1 LPENRLFLVSPDPQ
15 TKKKLPLILATAG
28 ATAAVTLLAVNFSV
42 GEKQITERITHT
54 YTITDPQFQRSM
66 GVLLGPPLVH
76 GNRVDTL
83 VNGREI
89 FPAMLAA
96 IKSARKTVTFET
108 YIYWSG
114 RIGKEFADAL
124 ADRARS
130 GVRVHV
136 LVDWVGS
143 SRMDSKYLDTMKK
156 AGVEIEKYHPPRWY
170 TLHKLNNRTHR
181 KLLVVDGRVGFTGG
195 VGIADEWDGNAEDP
209 AHWRDTHF
217 RLEGPAVAQMQA
229 AFVDNWLKVTGNVLD
244 GRDYFP
250 PETVV
255 GPELG
260 QVFKSSREG
269 GSESMHLMYL
279 LSTVSAARNI
289 DLAMAYFVPDELT
302 ETALVE
308 ALARGVKFRMIMPG
322 PHTDTEVL
330 RKASRAK
337 WGRLLRA
344 GAEIYEYQPTM
355 FHCKVLVVDGIWSS
369 VGSTNFDNRS
379 FRLNDEANLNVYSR
393 AFAERQIALFND
405 DLKRSRRITF
415 EEWEQRPWTEKLQ
428 ERIQSLMDSQ
438 L

>member
-1 LPENRLFLVSPDPQ
+1 VSLDPQ
-15 TKKKLPLILATAG
+15 TKKLPLILVTVAATA
-28 ATAAVTLLAVNFSV
+28 VLILLAVNFSV
-42 GEKQITERITHT
+42 GETQITERVTHT
-54 YTITDPQFQRSM
+54 YAIADPQFQRSM
-66 GVLLGPPLVH
+66 GVLLGPPLVD

-89 FPAMLAA
+89 FPAMLTA
-96 IKSARKTVTFET
+96 IRSARKTITFET

-114 RIGKEFADAL
+114 RIGKEFAEAL

-130 GVRVHV
+130 GVRVHL

-143 SRMDSKYLDTMKK
+143 NRMDPHYLDAMRA

-229 AFVDNWLKVTGNVLD
+229 AFTDNWLKVTGKVLD

-250 PETVV
+250 PETLV

-279 LSTVSAARNI
+279 LSTVSATRNI

-302 ETALVE
+302 ENALIE
-308 ALARGVKFRMIMPG
+308 ALARGVKVRMIMPG
-322 PHTDTEVL
+322 PYTDTEVL

-355 FHCKVLVVDGIWSS
+355 FHCKVLVVDGVWSS

-393 AFAERQIALFND
+393 AFAERQLALFSN
-405 DLKRSRRITF
+405 DLKRSRRVTF
-415 EEWEQRPWTEKLQ
+415 EEWEQRPWTEKFQ
-428 ERIQSLMDSQ
+428 EQFEWLLDSQ

>member
-1 LPENRLFLVSPDPQ
+1 
-15 TKKKLPLILATAG
+15 
-28 ATAAVTLLAVNFSV
+28 
-42 GEKQITERITHT
+42 
-54 YTITDPQFQRSM
+54 M
-66 GVLLGPPLVH
+66 GVLLGPPLVD

-393 AFAERQIALFND
+393 AFAERQVALFND

>member
-1 LPENRLFLVSPDPQ
+1 MTLDPQ
-15 TKKKLPLILATAG
+15 TKKLPLILATFAV
-28 ATAAVTLLAVNFSV
+28 TAAVTLLAVNFSV

-54 YTITDPQFQRSM
+54 YTIADPQFRRSM
-66 GVLLGPPLVH
+66 GVLLGPPLVD

-89 FPAMLAA
+89 FPSMLAA

-124 ADRARS
+124 ADRARA

-136 LVDWVGS
+136 LVDWIGS
-143 SRMDSKYLDTMKK
+143 SRMDSNYLDTMKR

-229 AFVDNWLKVTGNVLD
+229 AFTDNWLKVTGNVLD

-250 PETVV
+250 AETVV

-279 LSTVSAARNI
+279 LSTVSAVRNI
-289 DLAMAYFVPDELT
+289 DLAMAYFVPDELA

-308 ALARGVKFRMIMPG
+308 ALARGVKFRMILPG
-322 PHTDTEVL
+322 PYTDTEVL

-355 FHCKVLVVDGIWSS
+355 FHCKVLVVDGIWTS

-393 AFAERQIALFND
+393 AFAERQLALFND
-405 DLKRSRRITF
+405 DLKRSRRITL
-415 EEWEQRPWTEKLQ
+415 EEWEQRPWMEKLQ
-428 ERIQSLMDSQ
+428 ERIESLVDSQ

>member
-1 LPENRLFLVSPDPQ
+1 VSLDPQ
-15 TKKKLPLILATAG
+15 TKKLPLILATAG

-42 GEKQITERITHT
+42 GEKQITEHITHT

-181 KLLVVDGRVGFTGG
+181 KLLIVDGRVGFTGG

-279 LSTVSAARNI
+279 LSTVSATRNI

-322 PHTDTEVL
+322 PYTDTEVL

-428 ERIQSLMDSQ
+428 ERIESLVDSQ

>member
-1 LPENRLFLVSPDPQ
+1 MSLDPQ
-15 TKKKLPLILATAG
+15 TKKLPLILVTAG

-181 KLLVVDGRVGFTGG
+181 KLLIVDGRVGFTGG

-393 AFAERQIALFND
+393 AFAERQIALFDD

-428 ERIQSLMDSQ
+428 ERIESLVDSQ

>member
-1 LPENRLFLVSPDPQ
+1 MSLDPQ
-15 TKKKLPLILATAG
+15 IKKLPLILWTVAATAV
-28 ATAAVTLLAVNFSV
+28 VTLLAINLSV
-42 GEKQITERITHT
+42 GETQITERVTHT
-54 YTITDPQFQRSM
+54 YAVADPQFQRSM
-66 GVLLGPPLVH
+66 GVLLGPPLID

-143 SRMDSKYLDTMKK
+143 SRMDPNYLDSMKR

-181 KLLVVDGRVGFTGG
+181 KLLVIDGRIGFTGG
-195 VGIADEWDGNAEDP
+195 VGIADEWDGNAENP

-250 PETVV
+250 PETVA

-322 PHTDTEVL
+322 PYTDTEVL

-355 FHCKVLVVDGIWSS
+355 FHCKVLIVDGIWTS

-393 AFAERQIALFND
+393 AFAERQIALFNN

-415 EEWEQRPWTEKLQ
+415 EEWEQRPWAEKLQ
-428 ERIQSLMDSQ
+428 ERLGSLLDSQ

>member
-1 LPENRLFLVSPDPQ
+1 VSLGPQ
-15 TKKKLPLILATAG
+15 TKKLPLILATAG
-28 ATAAVTLLAVNFSV
+28 STAAVTLLAVNFSV

-96 IKSARKTVTFET
+96 IQSARKTVTFET

-181 KLLVVDGRVGFTGG
+181 KLLIVDGRVGFTGG

-250 PETVV
+250 PETVA

-289 DLAMAYFVPDELT
+289 DLAMAYFVPDELA

-355 FHCKVLVVDGIWSS
+355 FHCKVLVVDDIWPS

-428 ERIQSLMDSQ
+428 ERIQSLVDSQ

>member
-1 LPENRLFLVSPDPQ
+1 VSLEPQ
-15 TKKKLPLILATAG
+15 TKKLPLILATVG

-42 GEKQITERITHT
+42 GETQITERITHT

-66 GVLLGPPLVH
+66 GVLLGPPLVD

-181 KLLVVDGRVGFTGG
+181 KLLVVDGKVGFTGG

-250 PETVV
+250 PETIA
-255 GPELG
+255 GSELG

-302 ETALVE
+302 ENALVE

-322 PHTDTEVL
+322 PYTDTEVL
-330 RKASRAK
+330 RRASRAR

-355 FHCKVLVVDGIWSS
+355 FHCKVLVVDGIWTS

-428 ERIQSLMDSQ
+428 ERMESLIDSQ

>member
-1 LPENRLFLVSPDPQ
+1 VSLDPQ
-15 TKKKLPLILATAG
+15 TKKLPLILATAG

-66 GVLLGPPLVH
+66 GVLLGPPLVD

-181 KLLVVDGRVGFTGG
+181 KLLIVDGRVGFTGG

-289 DLAMAYFVPDELT
+289 DLAMAYFVPDQLT
-302 ETALVE
+302 ENALVE

-322 PHTDTEVL
+322 PYTDTEVL

-428 ERIQSLMDSQ
+428 ERIESLVDSQ

>member
-1 LPENRLFLVSPDPQ
+1 VSLDPQ
-15 TKKKLPLILATAG
+15 TNKLPLILATVAV
-28 ATAAVTLLAVNFSV
+28 TAAVTLLAVNFSV
-42 GEKQITERITHT
+42 GEKQITERITHA

-308 ALARGVKFRMIMPG
+308 ALERGVKFRMIMPG
-322 PHTDTEVL
+322 PYTDTEVL

-415 EEWEQRPWTEKLQ
+415 EEWERRPWTEKLQ
-428 ERIQSLMDSQ
+428 ERIESLLDSQ

>member
-1 LPENRLFLVSPDPQ
+1 MSVEQPGRKFAIV
-15 TKKKLPLILATAG
+15 LATAVV
-28 ATAAVTLLAVNFSV
+28 TVTVTLLAVNFSA
-42 GEKQITERITHT
+42 GEKQITERVEHAYAIS
-54 YTITDPQFQRSM
+54 DPQFQRSM
-66 GVLLGPPLVH
+66 GVLLGPPLVE

-96 IKSARKTVTFET
+96 IRGATKTVTFET

-124 ADRARS
+124 ANRARN
-130 GVRVHV
+130 GVHV
-136 LVDWVGS
+136 HLLIDWVGS
-143 SRMDSKYLDTMKK
+143 NRMDARYLETMSK
-156 AGVEIEKYHPPRWY
+156 AGVQIEKYHAPRWY
-170 TLHKLNNRTHR
+170 TLSKLNNRTHR
-181 KLLVVDGRVGFTGG
+181 KLLVVDGKVGFTGG
-195 VGIADEWDGNAEDP
+195 VGIADEWDGNAESP

-217 RLEGPAVAQMQA
+217 RIEGPAVAQMQA
-229 AFVDNWLKVTGNVLD
+229 AFSDNWVKVTGRVLD
-244 GRDYFP
+244 GPAYFP
-250 PETVV
+250 PQNLA
-255 GPELG
+255 GNELG

-269 GSESMHLMYL
+269 GAESMHLMYV
-279 LSTVSAARNI
+279 LSTVSAVRSI

-302 ETALVE
+302 EIALLE
-308 ALARGVKFRMIMPG
+308 ALARGVKFRMILPG
-322 PHTDTEVL
+322 THTDSEVL

-355 FHCKVLVVDGIWSS
+355 FHCKILVVDGVWTS

-393 AFAERQIALFND
+393 AFAERQIAAFEA
-405 DLKRSRRITF
+405 DLKRSRRVTF
-415 EEWEQRPWTEKLQ
+415 DEWENRQWTEKIE
-428 ERIQSLMDSQ
+428 ERFESLLDSQ

>member
-1 LPENRLFLVSPDPQ
+1 MSLDPP
-15 TKKKLPLILATAG
+15 TKKLPLILATAG

-66 GVLLGPPLVH
+66 GVLLGPPLVP

-181 KLLVVDGRVGFTGG
+181 KLLIVDGRVGFTGG

-250 PETVV
+250 PETVA

-322 PHTDTEVL
+322 PYTDTEVL

-393 AFAERQIALFND
+393 AFAERQIALFNN

-415 EEWEQRPWTEKLQ
+415 EEWERRPWTEKLQ
-428 ERIQSLMDSQ
+428 ERIESLLDSQ

>member
-1 LPENRLFLVSPDPQ
+1 MSLEPQ
-15 TKKKLPLILATAG
+15 TKKLPLILATVG
-28 ATAAVTLLAVNFSV
+28 VTAAVTLLAVNFSV
-42 GEKQITERITHT
+42 GETQITERITHT

-66 GVLLGPPLVH
+66 GVLLGPPLVD

-143 SRMDSKYLDTMKK
+143 SKMDSNYLGTMKK

-181 KLLVVDGRVGFTGG
+181 KLLVVDGRIGFTGG
-195 VGIADEWDGNAEDP
+195 VGIADEWDGNAENP

-250 PETVV
+250 PETAA
-255 GPELG
+255 GPDLG

-279 LSTVSAARNI
+279 LSTVSAARSI
-289 DLAMAYFVPDELT
+289 DLAMAYFVPDQLT
-302 ETALVE
+302 ENALVE

-322 PHTDTEVL
+322 PYTDTEVL
-330 RKASRAK
+330 RRASRAK

>member
-1 LPENRLFLVSPDPQ
+1 MSPDLQ
-15 TKKKLPLILATAG
+15 TKKLPLILVTVAATA
-28 ATAAVTLLAVNFSV
+28 VLILLAVNFSV
-42 GEKQITERITHT
+42 GETQITERVTHT
-54 YTITDPQFQRSM
+54 YAIADPQFQRSM
-66 GVLLGPPLVH
+66 GVLLGPPLVD

-96 IKSARKTVTFET
+96 IRSARKTITFET

-130 GVRVHV
+130 GVRVHL
-136 LVDWVGS
+136 LVDWIGS
-143 SRMDSKYLDTMKK
+143 NRMDSRYLDTMRA

-181 KLLVVDGRVGFTGG
+181 KLLVVDGKVGFTGG

-217 RLEGPAVAQMQA
+217 RIEGPAVAQMQA
-229 AFVDNWLKVTGNVLD
+229 AFTDNWLKVTGKVLD
-244 GRDYFP
+244 GGDYFP
-250 PETVV
+250 PATAV

-289 DLAMAYFVPDELT
+289 DLAMAYFVPDDLT
-302 ETALVE
+302 ESALVE
-308 ALARGVKFRMIMPG
+308 ALARGVRIRMIMPG
-322 PHTDTEVL
+322 PYTDTEIL

-393 AFAERQIALFND
+393 SFAERQLALFSN
-405 DLKRSRRITF
+405 DLKRSRRVTV

-428 ERIQSLMDSQ
+428 EHVESLLDSQ

>member
-1 LPENRLFLVSPDPQ
+1 MSLDPQ
-15 TKKKLPLILATAG
+15 TKKLPLILVTVAATA
-28 ATAAVTLLAVNFSV
+28 VLILLAVNFSV
-42 GEKQITERITHT
+42 GETQITERVTHT
-54 YTITDPQFQRSM
+54 YAIADPQFQRSM
-66 GVLLGPPLVH
+66 GVLLGPPLVD

-89 FPAMLAA
+89 FPAMLTA
-96 IKSARKTVTFET
+96 IRSARKTITFET

-114 RIGKEFADAL
+114 RIGKEFAEAL

-130 GVRVHV
+130 GVRVHL

-143 SRMDSKYLDTMKK
+143 NRMDPHYLDAMRA

-229 AFVDNWLKVTGNVLD
+229 AFTDNWLKVTGKVLD

-250 PETVV
+250 PETLV

-279 LSTVSAARNI
+279 LSTVSATRNI

-302 ETALVE
+302 ENALIE
-308 ALARGVKFRMIMPG
+308 ALARGVKVRMIMPG
-322 PHTDTEVL
+322 PYTDTEVL

-355 FHCKVLVVDGIWSS
+355 FHCKVLVVDGVWSS

-393 AFAERQIALFND
+393 AFAERQLALFSN
-405 DLKRSRRITF
+405 DLKRSRRVTF
-415 EEWEQRPWTEKLQ
+415 EEWEQRPWTEKFQ
-428 ERIQSLMDSQ
+428 EQFEWLLDSQ

>member
-1 LPENRLFLVSPDPQ
+1 VSPDPP

-130 GVRVHV
+130 GIRVHV

-308 ALARGVKFRMIMPG
+308 ALARGVKFRMIMTG

>member
-1 LPENRLFLVSPDPQ
+1 VSLDPQ
-15 TKKKLPLILATAG
+15 TNKLPLILVTVAATA
-28 ATAAVTLLAVNFSV
+28 VLILLAVNFTT
-42 GEKQITERITHT
+42 GETQITERVTHT
-54 YTITDPQFQRSM
+54 YAVVDPQFQRSM
-66 GVLLGPPLVH
+66 GVLLGPPLVD

-96 IKSARKTVTFET
+96 IRGARKTITFET

-130 GVRVHV
+130 GVRVHL

-143 SRMDSKYLDTMKK
+143 NRMDSRYLDTMRA

-229 AFVDNWLKVTGNVLD
+229 AFTDNWLKVTGKVLD
-244 GRDYFP
+244 GSDYFP
-250 PETVV
+250 PATAV

-289 DLAMAYFVPDELT
+289 DLAMAYFVPDDLAES
-302 ETALVE
+302 ALVE
-308 ALARGVKFRMIMPG
+308 ALARGVKIRMIMPG
-322 PHTDTEVL
+322 PYTDTEVL
-330 RKASRAK
+330 RKASRGK

-379 FRLNDEANLNVYSR
+379 FRLNDEANLNIYSR
-393 AFAERQIALFND
+393 AFAERQLALFSN
-405 DLKRSRRITF
+405 DLKRSRRVTF
-415 EEWEQRPWTEKLQ
+415 EEWEHRPWTEKLQ
-428 ERIQSLMDSQ
+428 EHIESLLDSQ

>member
-1 LPENRLFLVSPDPQ
+1 VSLEPQ
-15 TKKKLPLILATAG
+15 TKKLPLILATVG
-28 ATAAVTLLAVNFSV
+28 VTAAVTLLAVNFSV
-42 GEKQITERITHT
+42 GETQITERITHT

-66 GVLLGPPLVH
+66 GVLLGPPLVD

-170 TLHKLNNRTHR
+170 RLHKLNNRTHR
-181 KLLVVDGRVGFTGG
+181 KLLIVDGRVGFTGG

-229 AFVDNWLKVTGNVLD
+229 AFVDNWLKVTGTVLD

-250 PETVV
+250 PETIV

-308 ALARGVKFRMIMPG
+308 ALAR
-322 PHTDTEVL
+322 
-330 RKASRAK
+330 A
-337 WGRLLRA
+337 
-344 GAEIYEYQPTM
+344 
-355 FHCKVLVVDGIWSS
+355 
-369 VGSTNFDNRS
+369 
-379 FRLNDEANLNVYSR
+379 
-393 AFAERQIALFND
+393 
-405 DLKRSRRITF
+405 
-415 EEWEQRPWTEKLQ
+415 
-428 ERIQSLMDSQ
+428 
-438 L
+438 

>member
-1 LPENRLFLVSPDPQ
+1 MSLDPQ
-15 TKKKLPLILATAG
+15 TKKLPLILATAG
-28 ATAAVTLLAVNFSV
+28 AIAAVTLLAVNFSV

-181 KLLVVDGRVGFTGG
+181 KLLIVDGRVGFTGG

-393 AFAERQIALFND
+393 AFAERQIALFDD

-428 ERIQSLMDSQ
+428 ERIESLVDSQ